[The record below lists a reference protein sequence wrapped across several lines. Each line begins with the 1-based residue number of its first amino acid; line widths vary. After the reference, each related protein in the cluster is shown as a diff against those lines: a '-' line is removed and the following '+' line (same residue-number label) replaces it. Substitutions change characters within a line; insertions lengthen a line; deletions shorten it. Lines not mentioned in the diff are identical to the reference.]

1 MAGDWIKIRKSL
13 TRDPRVVRISSAL
26 NADRLRTIGGLVSA
40 WCLLDEQTEDGKL
53 EGYTPE
59 IFDEIVGVP
68 GIAAAMASVNWLEL
82 GEGFLAA
89 PRFEEHNGHSAKR
102 RAQENVRKLSARN
115 ADKCPQREQTKS
127 ALEKRREEKSNT
139 PLPPEGAMTPFLE
152 SIWNAGPI
160 ATRHRSSK
168 KQLATAWARTTK
180 KPDEAEVLRIL
191 ALWAKSYD
199 WTKQNGEYAPGIHR
213 WVQCRQWEND
223 PTANSDSTPRTRDW

>member
-59 IFDEIVGVP
+59 VFDELVGVP

-82 GEGFLAA
+82 GDGFLAA

-102 RAQENVRKLSARN
+102 RAQENVRKMSARD
-115 ADKCPQREQTKS
+115 ADKVPQPKRTKS
-127 ALEKRREEKSNT
+127 ALEKRREENTRKKENKSRGT
-139 PLPPEGAMTPFLE
+139 ESELKDFTASLGLPSSDGEACFLKWEGNGWTNKGEPVKCWKSTIRNWKLQGFLP
-152 SIWNAGPI
+152 SQKPPASDLFGKPQR
-160 ATRHRSSK
+160 ATRH
-168 KQLATAWARTTK
+168 A
-180 KPDEAEVLRIL
+180 
-191 ALWAKSYD
+191 
-199 WTKQNGEYAPGIHR
+199 NGYNEQIELP
-213 WVQCRQWEND
+213 
-223 PTANSDSTPRTRDW
+223 